1 MLYHARCTL
10 PSGPMRK
17 VDRIVPTVFLPYMVF
32 SPHAPYFSI
41 TVCAGSESSGK
52 ERSYFSLNFTC
63 LAAPSGEIPTT
74 LAPERLNAER
84 FSLNWQAS
92 FVQPGVSSAG

>member
-1 MLYHARCTL
+1 MT
-10 PSGPMRK
+10 PWSGSERRGK
-17 VDRIVPTVFLPYMVF
+17 V
-32 SPHAPYFSI
+32 SPYFS
-41 TVCAGSESSGK
+41 
-52 ERSYFSLNFTC
+52 RNFVC

-92 FVQPGVSSAG
+92 LVQPGVSSAG